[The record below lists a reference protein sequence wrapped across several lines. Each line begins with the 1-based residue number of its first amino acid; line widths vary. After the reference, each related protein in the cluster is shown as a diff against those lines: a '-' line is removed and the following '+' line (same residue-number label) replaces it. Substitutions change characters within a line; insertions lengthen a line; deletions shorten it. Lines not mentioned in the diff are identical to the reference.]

1 MTAKM
6 FGCFR
11 ILVTCLLLISLLV
24 PGFAEEPVKTIYT
37 KVCKLVRC
45 RVRLPE
51 NYDPEK
57 KYPLLIGLHGNG
69 GSSAGFIRLWDR
81 FKERGFI
88 YAAPEGAYP
97 KPGRAGSG
105 GEHYSWEIQVK
116 DEKLWVRGDAMTVN
130 SILEVANDL
139 SRRYNIDK
147 TYLLGFSQGAA
158 YAYITG
164 LKHAGVFHGIIAIGG
179 RFPPVNKSYSVISEQ
194 DIKNNKHLRIFIS
207 HGKQDRA
214 LSFKAAPQAKKKFES
229 YGYNVTFHSFEGGH
243 IIPVPVLEKIKNWI
257 TQ

>member
-1 MTAKM
+1 MTAKL
-6 FGCFR
+6 FGFFK
-11 ILVTCLLLISLLV
+11 ILAACLLLMGLPG

-57 KYPLLIGLHGNG
+57 KYPLIIGLHGNG

-97 KPGRAGSG
+97 KPGRG
-105 GEHYSWEIQVK
+105 GGGHYSWEIQVK
-116 DEKLWVRGDAMTVN
+116 DEKLWVRGDAMTVS

-164 LKHAGVFHGIIAIGG
+164 LKHAGVFHGIIAMGG

-194 DIKNNKHLRIFIS
+194 DIKNNKHLRIFIA

-214 LSFKAAPQAKKKFES
+214 LSFKAALKAKEKLES
-229 YGYNVTFHSFEGGH
+229 HGYNVTFREFEGGH
-243 IIPVPVLEKIKNWI
+243 TIPVSVLQAIKKWMAE
-257 TQ
+257 